1 MTSTNPWTTSPIEPV
16 PDAAAEE
23 LLAPA
28 GPELP
33 TALDAM
39 HQSPPSKPMP
49 TGDIGDAFEAAL
61 RSGAIPTFED
71 LPADIVTSIASHP
84 RDAAVEREAWQTLLA
99 FISAHK
105 DAGTTITSATPK
117 DFADGL

>member
-1 MTSTNPWTTSPIEPV
+1 MTSTNPWATSPIEPV

-28 GPELP
+28 APEHTAPLDP
-33 TALDAM
+33 TRRA
-39 HQSPPSKPMP
+39 PSSAPAAAS
-49 TGDIGDAFEAAL
+49 DSGDAFEAAL

-84 RDAAVEREAWQTLLA
+84 RDAAVEREAWQALLA
-99 FISAHK
+99 FIAAHK
-105 DAGTTITSATPK
+105 DGGTTISSAAPK